1 MCSGAGKTDYKAL
14 HLNYTHVNN
23 KTMDLKLKDK
33 KVFVSGSTAGIG
45 YAIAQRFLQEGAL
58 VVINGRTKKSVDEA
72 VESLRAAVNQATV
85 SGIAADFSKVEEV
98 NNLLRELP
106 EVDILINNAGI
117 FEPKPFADIPDED
130 WFRFFEVNV
139 MSGIRL
145 ARHYFPKMLA
155 KNWGRIIFISSES
168 AVFIPDEMIHYG
180 MTKTA
185 QIAVSRGLAELTKG
199 TDVTVNAV
207 LPGPT
212 KSKGVTGF
220 IDDLSKANNKTV
232 AEVEEDFFKNM
243 RPTSLLQRFASV
255 EEIADTTVYFSS
267 PLASATNG
275 ASIRVEGG
283 LIRSIL

>member
-1 MCSGAGKTDYKAL
+1 MDL
-14 HLNYTHVNN
+14 QLNN
-23 KTMDLKLKDK
+23 KTA
-33 KVFVSGSTAGIG
+33 FVSGSTAGIG
-45 YAIAQRFLQEGAL
+45 FAIATRLLHEGAH
-58 VVINGRTKKSVDEA
+58 VIINGRTREGVDTAVAELKSLVAEA
-72 VESLRAAVNQATV
+72 SV
-85 SGIAADFSKVEEV
+85 SGIAADFSKVNEV
-98 NNLLRELP
+98 DALIKELP

-117 FEPKPFADIPDED
+117 FEPKAFADIPDED

-145 ARHYFPKMLA
+145 SRHYFPKMLA

-185 QIAVSRGLAELTKG
+185 QIAVSRGLSELTKG
-199 TDVTVNAV
+199 TNVTVNAI

-212 KSKGVTGF
+212 KSKGVGGFLEDLAKTGKQT
-220 IDDLSKANNKTV
+220 ID
-232 AEVEEDFFKNM
+232 EVEKNFFKNM

-255 EEIADTTVYFSS
+255 EEIADTTVYYCS

-275 ASIRVEGG
+275 AAIRVEGG
-283 LIRSIL
+283 LIRSIV

>member
-1 MCSGAGKTDYKAL
+1 
-14 HLNYTHVNN
+14 
-23 KTMDLKLKDK
+23 MDLQLKDK
-33 KVFVSGSTAGIG
+33 IVFVSGSTAGIG
-45 YAIAQRFLQEGAL
+45 FAIAKRFLQEGAQ
-58 VVINGRTKKSVDEA
+58 VIINGRTNESVEKAVIELKSIADA
-72 VESLRAAVNQATV
+72 NI
-85 SGIAADFSKVEEV
+85 SGIAADFSKKEDID
-98 NNLLRELP
+98 NLIEQLP

-117 FEPKPFADIPDED
+117 FEPKPFTDICDED

-145 ARHYFPKMLA
+145 SRHYFPKMLA

-168 AVFIPDEMIHYG
+168 AVFIPSEMIHYG

-185 QIAVSRGLAELTKG
+185 QIAVSRGLAELTQG
-199 TDVTVNAV
+199 TNVTVNSI

-212 KSKGVTGF
+212 KSKGVGSF
-220 IDDLSKANNKTV
+220 LEDLSKASNQSA

-255 EEIADTTVYFSS
+255 EEIANTTVYFSS